1 RLLNCDCNRTF
12 IFSVACK
19 SISSFNIFNR
29 HNHLTQKPNTQF
41 MSAFM
46 WDMHQID
53 RLAEAQSDASRAKDE
68 VATYKNR
75 IRDLEFSLNRTALLS
90 QAMWELLSSR
100 LGIAESELL
109 ARVSEIDLRDGVA
122 DGRMTAKV
130 SNCSD
135 CGRPVNTKRPRC
147 IY

>member
-1 RLLNCDCNRTF
+1 
-12 IFSVACK
+12 
-19 SISSFNIFNR
+19 
-29 HNHLTQKPNTQF
+29 

-53 RLAEAQSDASRAKDE
+53 RLAEAQSDVSRAKDE

-75 IRDLEFSLNRTALLS
+75 IRDLEFSLNRMALVS

-100 LGIAESELL
+100 LGISENELL
-109 ARVSEIDLRDGVA
+109 SRVSEIDMRDGVA

-147 IY
+147 IYCGAAVEKPHVFQ

>member
-1 RLLNCDCNRTF
+1 
-12 IFSVACK
+12 
-19 SISSFNIFNR
+19 
-29 HNHLTQKPNTQF
+29 

-75 IRDLEFSLNRTALLS
+75 IRDLEFSLNRMALVS

-109 ARVSEIDLRDGVA
+109 ARMSEIDLRDGVA

-130 SNCSD
+130 TNCSD
-135 CGRPVNTKRPRC
+135 CGRPVNTKRARC
-147 IY
+147 IYCGTAIEKPHVFQ